1 MTYREEKL
9 FLELDLNQEFR
20 KGGAYLLPPVKY
32 TNSASWLCQ
41 ECSKIQGLDAT
52 TATGLLPL
60 IESKCSWVVGAW
72 STITL
77 GALVNL
83 RWIKE
88 NQKKNQVILKCTP
101 LSLIPRLSHPLGVP
115 SLSHMLESPTN
126 SHSQHHILGFGNWN
140 QSGSDYCQVLGKG
153 K

>member
-83 RWIKE
+83 L
-88 NQKKNQVILKCTP
+88 QVP
-101 LSLIPRLSHPLGVP
+101 GLIPSVPMPFPGLGIY
-115 SLSHMLESPTN
+115 LAEAALEAT
-126 SHSQHHILGFGNWN
+126 LT
-140 QSGSDYCQVLGKG
+140 
-153 K
+153 